1 MLRYAIQ
8 RILLM
13 IPTFAGVT
21 FIAFVIVHMAPGDP
35 VDLYFHGGLGAG
47 VQGAS
52 TERLAD
58 IQKAKE
64 AERKRLGLDRPLP
77 VQYAIWFE
85 RLGTLDLRTSFKDHR
100 LGWDKNRE
108 RLPTTITL

>member
-47 VQGAS
+47 AQGAS

-64 AERKRLGLDRPLP
+64 AERKRLGPDRPLP
-77 VQYAIWFE
+77 VQYPIRFE
-85 RLGTLDLRTSFKDHR
+85 PLVPLDLGPRFKD
-100 LGWDKNRE
+100 
-108 RLPTTITL
+108 P